1 MLKSQISRHSQ
12 FDLNVQKMDRD
23 FFQVG
28 LTFLTLPASIY
39 SGKQSREKEK
49 HAIPWISRQ
58 ALGLLISIERWY
70 FLQVTDVLSGF
81 LSSKADNP
89 RLSVLRISHQSLE
102 WEMSQK
108 LLLLRLVCTNVYL
121 FSWVSDQNCMVSFPK
136 MISSVIQ

>member
-1 MLKSQISRHSQ
+1 MLKSQISRYSQ

-49 HAIPWISRQ
+49 HAIPWIYRQ

-70 FLQVTDVLSGF
+70 FLQVKDVLSGF